1 VAYFAGFSRGGH
13 VASLTL
19 PIVKQRHALLALSGA
34 LSAVAAT
41 AAPVSAAPV
50 SAAADHRP
58 ATIVVKR
65 AGPARV
71 VSFTAP
77 RAGEALVRF
86 AAAAPGVSWARAGA
100 ESAVVSLSVDGRYVT
115 DLVVPSAD
123 PTPRSLALGAVGAGR
138 HRLTMR
144 FAADRSADLARR
156 VTLNGTTITTV
167 DDVVSRHAPI
177 IVGRTLPELGD
188 ANQNARTDT
197 PLIAWHE
204 EQDASTPGHR
214 IMEYSVVWSNE
225 DGGTDTPALMSR
237 WGRTTDIEWI
247 YRAEVDAAGDRV
259 AGTGVYQAANHQT
272 LSFTGTYEGDHP
284 ILQTCTS
291 NNNMCDAVT
300 PNATMRFFLDTTQ
313 TRPVDRARELLM
325 DRNPWTYPITAAEML
340 REGKIENPSDPD
352 TIAVGDERTYLFL
365 EFKKQTGAATGIGA
379 APGVSVG
386 IRLTSDPAK
395 LYRSDHSVPT
405 SSIARDDPAA
415 TTIELPEGTTSADI
429 ASIEAIRQ
437 PMGAGDNGAPATV
450 TSINRAFFLD
460 EDYLPRASFVTW
472 TGSVALTAARPT
484 AVLWQRPPPAAR

>member
-1 VAYFAGFSRGGH
+1 M
-13 VASLTL
+13 
-19 PIVKQRHALLALSGA
+19 KQRHALLALTGA

-41 AAPVSAAPV
+41 AAPVSAATE
-50 SAAADHRP
+50 HGP

-65 AGPARV
+65 GGPARV
-71 VSFTAP
+71 VSFTVP
-77 RAGEALVRF
+77 HAGEALVRF
-86 AAAAPGVSWARAGA
+86 TVAAPGVSWARAGD

-123 PTPRSLALGAVGAGR
+123 PTPRSLALGAVRAGH

-144 FAADRSADLARR
+144 FAADRSADPARR
-156 VTLNGTTITTV
+156 VTLAGTAITTAA
-167 DDVVSRHAPI
+167 DVVLRHAPI
-177 IVGRTLPELGD
+177 VIGRTLPELGD
-188 ANQNARTDT
+188 VNQNARTDT

-204 EQDASTPGHR
+204 EQAATTPGHR
-214 IMEYSVVWSNE
+214 ILEYSVVWSNE

-247 YRAEVDAAGDRV
+247 YRVEVDAAGDRV
-259 AGTGVYQAANHQT
+259 AGTGVYQAPNHQT
-272 LSFTGTYEGDHP
+272 LAFTGTYEGDHP

-291 NNNMCDAVT
+291 NNNMCDAV
-300 PNATMRFFLDTTQ
+300 PPDATMRFFLDTTQ
-313 TRPVDRARELLM
+313 TRPADRARELLM
-325 DRNPWTYPITAAEML
+325 DRNPWTYPITAEEML
-340 REGKIENPSDPD
+340 REGKIESPSDPD

-365 EFKKQTGAATGIGA
+365 EIKKQTGAATGTGS

-386 IRLTSDPAK
+386 IRLKRDPAK

-415 TTIELPEGTTSADI
+415 TTIELPAGTTSADI

-450 TSINRAFFLD
+450 TSINRAFFLGD
-460 EDYLPRASFVTW
+460 DYLPQASFATW
-472 TGSVALTAARPT
+472 SGSVTLTAGQPT
-484 AVLWQRPPPAAR
+484 AVLWTAGTNARG

>member
-1 VAYFAGFSRGGH
+1 M
-13 VASLTL
+13 
-19 PIVKQRHALLALSGA
+19 KQRHALLALTGA
-34 LSAVAAT
+34 LSAVAVT
-41 AAPVSAAPV
+41 AAPVSAATGHV
-50 SAAADHRP
+50 R

-65 AGPARV
+65 GGPARV
-71 VSFTAP
+71 VSFTVP
-77 RAGEALVRF
+77 HAGEALVRF
-86 AAAAPGVSWARAGA
+86 TTAAPGVSWARAGD

-115 DLVVPSAD
+115 DLVVSSAE
-123 PTPRSLALGAVGAGR
+123 PTPRSLALGAVRAGH

-144 FAADRSADLARR
+144 FAADRSAAPARR
-156 VTLNGTTITTV
+156 VTLTRTAITTA

-177 IVGRTLPELGD
+177 VIGRTLPELGD
-188 ANQNARTDT
+188 VNQNARTDT

-204 EQDASTPGHR
+204 EQAANTPGHR
-214 IMEYSVVWSNE
+214 ILEYSVVWSNE

-247 YRAEVDAAGDRV
+247 YRAEVNAAGDRV
-259 AGTGVYQAANHQT
+259 AGTGVYQAPDHQT
-272 LSFTGTYEGDHP
+272 LAFTGTYEGDHP

-300 PNATMRFFLDTTQ
+300 PDATMRFFLDTTQ

-325 DRNPWTYPITAAEML
+325 DRNPWTYPITAEEML
-340 REGKIENPSDPD
+340 REGKIESPSDPD
-352 TIAVGDERTYLFL
+352 TVAVGDERTYLFL
-365 EFKKQTGAATGIGA
+365 EIKKQTGAATGTGA

-386 IRLTSDPAK
+386 IRLRSDPAK

-437 PMGAGDNGAPATV
+437 PMGTGDNGAPATV
-450 TSINRAFFLD
+450 TSINRAFFLGV
-460 EDYLPRASFVTW
+460 DYLPQASFVTW
-472 TGSVALTAARPT
+472 TGSATLTAAQPT
-484 AVLWQRPPPAAR
+484 AVLWQHQPAAG